1 MKKRFLSMCL
11 FVVMCLTISSP
22 VLAVYNDDSV
32 VTPNNNRYYYVYEY
46 TNYKGPKCFTVS
58 ASDAAEEAAFR
69 AVVTTGIGALAG
81 YYAGGNMT
89 VTKFTA
95 DMLDRLLPQS
105 PTYRAG
111 YYKVYARDKIKYQVD
126 SLDPSKRVV
135 VDRWSCLKYEL
146 YESEN
151 STTLKDYIRC
161 KRKGLF
167 RMTHHEKL
175 VERYED
181 ALFALM
187 MEDVAET
194 EGEKLQELNEQLKRD
209 PSAEIPRELDERC
222 IRTIRTEFGKKNFIS
237 ARRGAV
243 RVFRVISAATLIM
256 MLLFTTAFAASPSFR
271 AQTLTA
277 LVEMFDDHSEI
288 RFSGT
293 TNGAE
298 THKMSIL
305 WMPDGYQIGL
315 EEFDE
320 SRMIIRAEGENGEN
334 LNVAATSISK
344 SRSYSFDTEGA
355 TEEPATVQGN
365 EATVYQ
371 METEDGDKIT
381 VLWTDMEK
389 GWIVR
394 VTGYN
399 ISKEDMLRISE
410 SVEIR

>member
-1 MKKRFLSMCL
+1 
-11 FVVMCLTISSP
+11 
-22 VLAVYNDDSV
+22 
-32 VTPNNNRYYYVYEY
+32 
-46 TNYKGPKCFTVS
+46 
-58 ASDAAEEAAFR
+58 
-69 AVVTTGIGALAG
+69 
-81 YYAGGNMT
+81 
-89 VTKFTA
+89 
-95 DMLDRLLPQS
+95 
-105 PTYRAG
+105 
-111 YYKVYARDKIKYQVD
+111 
-126 SLDPSKRVV
+126 
-135 VDRWSCLKYEL
+135 
-146 YESEN
+146 
-151 STTLKDYIRC
+151 
-161 KRKGLF
+161 
-167 RMTHHEKL
+167 MTHHEKL

-209 PSAEIPRELDERC
+209 PAAEIPKELDERC
-222 IRTIRTEFGKKNFIS
+222 IRTIRTEFGKKNFRS

-271 AQTLTA
+271 TQTLTA

-334 LNVAATSISK
+334 LDVTATAISK
-344 SRSYSFDTEGA
+344 NRSYSFDTEGA
-355 TEEPATVQGN
+355 IEESAMVQSN
-365 EATVYQ
+365 EAGVYQ
-371 METEDGDKIT
+371 MKTEKGDKIT
-381 VLWTDMEK
+381 VLWTDIEK
-389 GWIVR
+389 GWIVK